1 MKQNIVLIGMPASGK
16 STVGVWLA
24 KNLGSRFIDT
34 DLLIQEREGQLLH
47 EIIATHGMTEFI
59 EIENRICAELTAT
72 RAVIATGGSAVYGKD
87 GMRNLCDIGH
97 VIYLK
102 ISYET
107 MVSRLGD
114 YVNRGVVLPEG
125 YTLAD
130 LYRERSALYEQ
141 YADFTVD
148 EETAAEGLGETLE
161 RVLAICAKLDNK

>member
-1 MKQNIVLIGMPASGK
+1 MKTNIVLIGMPTSGK

-24 KNLGSRFIDT
+24 KNLGLRFIDT
-34 DLLIQEREGQLLH
+34 DLLIQEKEGQLLH
-47 EIIATHGMTEFI
+47 EIIAARGMREFV
-59 EIENRICAELTAT
+59 EIENRICAELCAE

-87 GMRNLCDIGH
+87 GMKNLKKIGH

-102 ISYET
+102 ISFNT
-107 MVSRLGD
+107 MLSRLGD

-130 LYRERSALYEQ
+130 LYRERTALYEQ

-148 EETAAEGLGETLE
+148 EEACAEGLGETLN
-161 RVLAICAKLDNK
+161 RVLAICAELDQ